1 MNLTTVLDFF
11 NQWGILGVMLFFV
24 AFAIVNYITSWK
36 PYFEKRHEKYASE
49 DTHAK
54 SLKARKEK
62 VLLVKEVMKDLV
74 DRTDADRAIVFEY
87 HNGGANLT
95 GLQFLH
101 MTPTIQQ
108 NKLGVDELTDQFNNM
123 LLSAIPHFINRI
135 DKEGIVWY
143 DDIKELKSVFPGMY
157 KELTDDGFKSIVVC
171 PLQGINTP
179 IGFII
184 LGFMSEHKVTKEF
197 ITGDLSKKSQQI
209 STLLDF
215 TNVE

>member
-1 MNLTTVLDFF
+1 
-11 NQWGILGVMLFFV
+11 
-24 AFAIVNYITSWK
+24 
-36 PYFEKRHEKYASE
+36 
-49 DTHAK
+49 
-54 SLKARKEK
+54 
-62 VLLVKEVMKDLV
+62 
-74 DRTDADRAIVFEY
+74 
-87 HNGGANLT
+87 
-95 GLQFLH
+95 
-101 MTPTIQQ
+101 
-108 NKLGVDELTDQFNNM
+108 M

-157 KELTDDGFKSIVVC
+157 KELTEEGFKSVVVC

-184 LGFMSEHKVTKEF
+184 LAFMSEHKVTKEF

-215 TNVE
+215 TNVK

>member
-36 PYFEKRHEKYASE
+36 PYFEKKHEKYANE

-101 MTPTIQQ
+101 MTPTIQ
-108 NKLGVDELTDQFNNM
+108 
-123 LLSAIPHFINRI
+123 
-135 DKEGIVWY
+135 
-143 DDIKELKSVFPGMY
+143 
-157 KELTDDGFKSIVVC
+157 
-171 PLQGINTP
+171 
-179 IGFII
+179 
-184 LGFMSEHKVTKEF
+184 
-197 ITGDLSKKSQQI
+197 
-209 STLLDF
+209 
-215 TNVE
+215 